1 MTFLQDNVLLAAI
14 ALLLEAVCDYPAPLA
29 RRIGHPVQ
37 WIGTWIA
44 ALERRLNRP
53 ELAIRTRYILGGCAL
68 ALILAVAVL
77 PAVFLQNA
85 LRRAAPPFAAEIL
98 LALPAAALLA
108 SRSLFAHVGAVV
120 EAWTKEGLGGAR
132 AAVSHIVGR
141 NPEYLDAAG
150 VMRAAIESLAEN
162 FSDAVVAPALWCALL
177 GLPGIALYKAA
188 NTADS
193 MLGHRTARLAA
204 FGWAAARFDDLIN
217 LPASRLAALWL
228 ALAALF
234 TPQASARAAC
244 RAAWRDAPRHRSP
257 NAGWPEAATAG
268 ALGLS
273 LAGPRVY
280 GETLVEDAW
289 MGNGRKQAESSDVL
303 RALALTRRAAVL
315 QIIVVT
321 ALAMIAQ
328 G

>member
-1 MTFLQDNVLLAAI
+1 MTFLNDNVLLAAV
-14 ALLLEAVCDYPAPLA
+14 ALVLEAACDYPAPLQ

-37 WIGTWIA
+37 WLGAWIA
-44 ALERRLNRP
+44 ALERALNRP
-53 ELAIRTRYILGGCAL
+53 ERSVRTRSILGGCAL
-68 ALILAVAVL
+68 VLILAVAVL
-77 PAVFLQNA
+77 PAVFLQSA
-85 LRRAAPPFAAEIL
+85 LRRLVPPLGANML

-120 EAWTKEGLGGAR
+120 EARRREGLAGAR

-141 NPEYLDAAG
+141 NPQSLDAAG

-193 MLGHRTARLAA
+193 MLGHRTERLAA

-228 ALAALF
+228 TLAALF
-234 TPQASARAAC
+234 TPHASARAAC

-280 GETLVEDAW
+280 GETLVDDAW
-289 MGNGRKQAESSDVL
+289 MGSGRKEANSSDVL
-303 RALALTRRAAVL
+303 RALTLTRRAALL
-315 QIIVVT
+315 QIIVVA
-321 ALAMIAQ
+321 ALAMIAR